1 MVETVA
7 RRFLVRAEWMSE
19 ACLWAWEIVD
29 TERGEVVENSWTAS
43 WTGYQAPDEAVRAG
57 LARLAEISRTERGAV
72 APRRTAGAKT
82 PAQPPT
88 FKRLLIVPRVRI
100 DLYHSLKK
108 TFGGHDSVEV
118 ILDRRFAERRTRRVP
133 DAPDRRRGDRR
144 VRTEKSAEILAGRV
158 ATVRVAESSADRER
172 RLVG

>member
-7 RRFLVRAEWMSE
+7 RRFLVRAEWMAE

-29 TERGEVVENSWTAS
+29 TERGEVVENSWTAT
-43 WTGYQAPDEAVRAG
+43 WTGYQAPDDAVRAG
-57 LARLAEISRTERGAV
+57 LTRLAEISRNERGAV
-72 APRRTAGAKT
+72 APRRAA
-82 PAQPPT
+82 AVDAPPT

-144 VRTEKSAEILAGRV
+144 VRTEKSAEIVAGRV
-158 ATVRVAESSADRER
+158 ATVRVEESTADRAR

>member
-1 MVETVA
+1 MMETVA
-7 RRFLVRAEWMSE
+7 RRFLVRAEWMAE

-29 TERGEVVENSWTAS
+29 TDRGDVVENSWTAS
-43 WTGYQAPDEAVRAG
+43 WTGYQAADDAVRAG
-57 LARLAEISRTERGAV
+57 LTRLAEMSRNERGAV
-72 APRRTAGAKT
+72 ARRRASAGDSA
-82 PAQPPT
+82 AMPPT

-108 TFGGHDSVEV
+108 TFGGHDSVQV
-118 ILDRRFAERRTRRVP
+118 ILDRRFAERRTRRVA

-144 VRTEKSAEILAGRV
+144 VRTEKSAEIVAGRV
-158 ATVRVAESSADRER
+158 ATVRVEESIADRDR